1 MSEGRCETVSISERR
16 LTISGSEDG
25 NSLHPGMVYWL
36 HAIFNIMRFGRIG
49 DEVDKGPNA
58 AEALR
63 AQVNAEGR
71 EEHTSSSSS
80 SSSGSSESGSGS
92 GSTSSSDS
100 EASDEDSVNS
110 I

>member
-1 MSEGRCETVSISERR
+1 MLSNMMISVFSLLLSITFH
-16 LTISGSEDG
+16 LTSTHIPA
-25 NSLHPGMVYWL
+25 HIQKRHFCW
-36 HAIFNIMRFGRIG
+36 IFADVDDSG

-80 SSSGSSESGSGS
+80 SNSGSSESGSGS

-110 I
+110 F